1 MVNLI
6 ILNRVPFR
14 SCFKGLGEGYQKRYL
29 SEEVSDFFYEL
40 SPFARVKT

>member
-1 MVNLI
+1 MFQGI
-6 ILNRVPFR
+6 
-14 SCFKGLGEGYQKRYL
+14 GGGYQKRYL